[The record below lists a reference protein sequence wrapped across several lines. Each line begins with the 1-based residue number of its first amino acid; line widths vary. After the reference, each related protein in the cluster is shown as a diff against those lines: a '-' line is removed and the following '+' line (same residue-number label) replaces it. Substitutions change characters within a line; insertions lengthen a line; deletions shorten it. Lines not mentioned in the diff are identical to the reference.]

1 MVFTLC
7 GGEANYLDP
16 QPWDYPICTFGEYTD
31 RVRRLI
37 LAVKHRDSF
46 DARPWLR
53 QTGRAC
59 GAAAGEWL
67 YQAGMCRDEPD
78 SMPIALVIAPS
89 RHHSWVVR
97 EFARAAG
104 PQLAAGLGREVVV
117 LEDALRLYPGSGQR
131 GKSMRERMGSR
142 AGTISAKRRLFGVN
156 VILLDDVVTSGATL
170 TEATR
175 ALIVAGARVRAGISL
190 CAVIAAT
197 TAVNAG

>member
-16 QPWDYPICTFGEYTD
+16 RPWDYPICTFGEYTD
-31 RVRRLI
+31 RVRRLL

-53 QTGRAC
+53 RTGRVC

-67 YQAGMCRDEPD
+67 RRAGLCLDEPD
-78 SMPIALVIAPS
+78 SVPIALVTAPS
-89 RHHSWVVR
+89 RHHSWVVA

-104 PQLAAGLGREVVV
+104 PQLAASLGREVMV
-117 LEDALRLYPGSGQR
+117 LEDALRLHSGSGQR
-131 GKSMRERMGSR
+131 GLSMRERMGSR
-142 AGTISAKRRLFGVN
+142 AGTISAKRRLSGVN

-175 ALIVAGARVRAGISL
+175 ALTAAGARVRAGISL

-197 TAVNAG
+197 TSVDTG